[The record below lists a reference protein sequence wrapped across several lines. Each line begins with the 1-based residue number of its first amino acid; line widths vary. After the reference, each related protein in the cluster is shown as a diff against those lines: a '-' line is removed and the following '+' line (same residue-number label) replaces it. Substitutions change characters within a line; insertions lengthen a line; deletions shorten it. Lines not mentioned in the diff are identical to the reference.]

1 MVGVA
6 TKHAVIMLYL
16 GQGAGG
22 GGGYCSIVYIFSY
35 EIQSDLS
42 YLFVLSGRV

>member
-22 GGGYCSIVYIFSY
+22 GGG
-35 EIQSDLS
+35 L
-42 YLFVLSGRV
+42 LFNSLYFQL

>member
-16 GQGAGG
+16 GRGA